1 MKKKINRC
9 ILFFIIFPVTGTNE
23 KKIMKKYIFFVLQNR
38 FGLLPNCIVK
48 KKKFVLQGWYC
59 IAIEVGWLLGGLKI
73 VLQYNYCIAIQLLH
87 CRQEKARLE
96 NFVLQYT
103 IVL

>member
-1 MKKKINRC
+1 MKKN
-9 ILFFIIFPVTGTNE
+9 NE
-23 KKIMKKYIFFVLQNR
+23 KKIFVLQNG

-48 KKKFVLQGWYC
+48 KNIILQGWYC

-73 VLQYNYCIAIQLLH
+73 VLQYNYCITGK
-87 CRQEKARLE
+87 RRLGWKII
-96 NFVLQYT
+96 LQYT